1 MQSKTRCVMQKEDN
15 SLVIH
20 DFMRKGHTDG
30 WMIMTQEIAC
40 IVVRGVCGYDS
51 PTNSNW
57 LKLTQEFW

>member
-1 MQSKTRCVMQKEDN
+1 MQKEDN

-57 LKLTQEFW
+57 LKLTQEF